1 MLCITHIVCIL
12 HTNGVTYE
20 EIDVAETK
28 AAARSG
34 GILAVLAIAG
44 IVASLTQ
51 TLVIPLLGQMPQ
63 LLHTSTA
70 NATWVVTASLLV
82 AAVCTPVA
90 GRLGDMYG
98 KRLVLLGSTVPLIV
112 GSVVCAVSSSL
123 LPMIIG
129 RGLQGMSVG
138 IIPVGIAALRDLLP
152 PERLGSG
159 IALISSSLG
168 IGGALGLPLSAAV
181 VQYSSWRVLFWGV
194 AVAGVIVAALIYIAL
209 PKIAPAGSAG
219 RFDVLG
225 AIGLG
230 AGLVCLLLAVSKGGS
245 WGWGSASII
254 GLFVGAV
261 VVLLLWGWWELRISA
276 PLVDLRTTA
285 RPQVLMTNIASIG
298 IGVAMYSQSLIVP
311 QLLQLPKITG
321 YGLGQSMMAMGLF
334 MAPGGLMM
342 MLLSVPSAKLS
353 AARGPKVTLTVG
365 ALIMA
370 VGYGLS
376 MVLMGN
382 PWTLMIVTIII
393 SSGTGFAYGAMPA
406 LIMGGVPV
414 AESAAANSFNT
425 LMRSIGTSVSSAVIG
440 VVLAQMSVSF
450 AGHSIPTENGFR
462 TGLLIGCGVSIVA
475 AIIAIVIPVR
485 RTAAA
490 AAEAAVAHTA
500 SEADLVAA
508 EVDSVPVA
516 GVLPASVQIA
526 ADRYAGETIPETVAG
541 PSIYGRVRDAGG
553 PVVPGATLT
562 LISTS
567 GSQLGRAVARHDG
580 YYELAVP
587 AAGSYVLIASAE
599 GRRPDASTVVVGQVP
614 TACEVTLAGMG
625 TLAGTV
631 TRVPGED
638 PVPEARVA
646 ALDPRGEVVA
656 SAETDILGRFG
667 LSDLPEGEFIVA
679 VSADGF
685 HPTAVPVLV
694 SGTGITEISVMLRP
708 GARLSGVVRVRSDD
722 RPLHDAQVTLM
733 DPAGHVV
740 DTMTT
745 GADGSY
751 TFANLSDGD
760 YTVVVSG
767 YAPVVMQ
774 VSVHG
779 DAVQGVDAHL
789 GHDSPVTASME
800 QTSAR

>member
-1 MLCITHIVCIL
+1 M
-12 HTNGVTYE
+12 
-20 EIDVAETK
+20 AEK
-28 AAARSG
+28 QPAARSS

-51 TLVIPLLGQMPQ
+51 TLVIPLLGELPQ
-63 LLHTSTA
+63 LLHTSTV
-70 NATWVVTASLLV
+70 NATWVVTVSLLV
-82 AAVCTPVA
+82 GAVVTPVS

-98 KRLVLLGSTVPLIV
+98 KRQVLLASTVPLIV
-112 GSVVCAVSSSL
+112 GSVVCALSSSL
-123 LPMIIG
+123 WPMIIG

-152 PERLGSG
+152 AEKLGSG

-168 IGGALGLPLSAAV
+168 IGGALGLPLAAAV
-181 VQYSSWRVLFWGV
+181 VQYSNWRVLFWGV
-194 AVAGVIVAALIYIAL
+194 AVAGVIVAALIYLVL
-209 PKIAPAGSAG
+209 PAIPAAGVSG

-230 AGLVCLLLAVSKGGS
+230 VGLVCLLLAVSEGGS

-261 VVLLLWGWWELRISA
+261 VVLLLWGWWELRTSA

-298 IGVAMYSQSLIVP
+298 IGVAMYSQSLIAP

-353 AARGPKVTLTVG
+353 ARFGPKVTLAVG

-425 LMRSIGTSVSSAVIG
+425 LMRSIGTSVSSAVVG

-450 AGHSIPTENGFR
+450 AGHSIPTQNGFR
-462 TGLLIGCGVSIVA
+462 TGLLIGCGISVVA
-475 AIIAIVIPVR
+475 AILAILIPVR
-485 RTAAA
+485 RAVAA
-490 AAEAAVAHTA
+490 AAEAAVAHTVD
-500 SEADLVAA
+500 EADLVAA
-508 EVDSVPVA
+508 EVDSLPVA
-516 GVLPASVQIA
+516 GAIPAAVQVA
-526 ADRYAGETIPETVAG
+526 ADRYAETIAETVTG

-553 PVVPGATLT
+553 PAVPGATLT
-562 LISTS
+562 LISAT
-567 GSQLGRAVARHDG
+567 GSQLGRTIARADG
-580 YYELAVP
+580 YYELAAP

-599 GRRPDASTVVVGQVP
+599 GRRPDASSVTVGSLP
-614 TACEVTLAGMG
+614 TLYQVTLAGMG
-625 TLAGTV
+625 VLAGTV
-631 TRVPGED
+631 TREPGED

-667 LSDLPEGEFIVA
+667 LQDLPEGEFIVA
-679 VSADGF
+679 VSAEGF
-685 HPTAVPVLV
+685 HPSAVPVLV
-694 SGTGITEISVMLRP
+694 GGAGVTEIAVRLRP

-745 GADGSY
+745 GQDGSY

-779 DAVQGVDAHL
+779 DAVQGVDAQL
-789 GHDSPVTASME
+789 GHDDPAVPVPY
-800 QTSAR
+800 ARERAPVR